1 LSFYHFQN
9 PVQADNLMENAHFF
23 KKKPEVIFMLG
34 DFDMNIIGNKIPF
47 VLLSNFA
54 LLEAPS
60 YGEKQF
66 INDKQK

>member
-1 LSFYHFQN
+1 
-9 PVQADNLMENAHFF
+9 
-23 KKKPEVIFMLG
+23 MLG